1 MHHYIKKKTI
11 KKNLNNLSNF
21 SESPI
26 NNVWMNWTIY
36 KDENT
41 KFKEVDRVIDYDH
54 FISILKEETD
64 YLKIRVE
71 H

>member
-1 MHHYIKKKTI
+1 
-11 KKNLNNLSNF
+11 
-21 SESPI
+21 
-26 NNVWMNWTIY
+26 MNWTIY